1 MREGFMSI
9 QILQPHNRFRIGSR
23 TRANLSGVHPALV
36 AMVEQAIQLT
46 PVDFCVVEGG
56 GVRSPE
62 QAQDNAKRGT
72 GVLNSMHIRQP
83 DGYGHAVDLVA
94 WVDGMPAWTQS
105 YYKQM
110 RPAILQAAAMVGIP
124 IQHGAD
130 WDIDGITGEKGEWD
144 WPHWQ
149 FPKRPDRIAAAYD
162 QLNEWRAAL
171 GLSAIHLAILD
182 PKHWLT
188 A

>member
-1 MREGFMSI
+1 
-9 QILQPHNRFRIGSR
+9 
-23 TRANLSGVHPALV
+23 
-36 AMVEQAIQLT
+36 MVEQAITLT
-46 PVDFCVVEGG
+46 PADFCVVEGG
-56 GVRSPE
+56 GMRSPE
-62 QAQDNAKRGT
+62 QAADNAKRGT

-94 WVDGMPAWTQS
+94 FADGKPNWNRLEL
-105 YYKQM
+105 YKLI
-110 RPAILQAAAMVGIP
+110 RPAVLQAAAMVGIP

-130 WDIDGITGEKGEWD
+130 WDIDGITAEKGEWD

-162 QLNEWRAAL
+162 QLNEWRKAL
-171 GLSAIHLAILD
+171 GLSQIHLANLE
-182 PKHWLT
+182 PNHWLS